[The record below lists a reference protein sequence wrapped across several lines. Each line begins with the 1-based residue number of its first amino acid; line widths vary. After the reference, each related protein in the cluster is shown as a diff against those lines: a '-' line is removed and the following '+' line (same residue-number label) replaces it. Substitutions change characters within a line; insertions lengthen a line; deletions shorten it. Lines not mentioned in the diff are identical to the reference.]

1 MVNSNVT
8 FEHAVPMAQRLIGQ
22 GRQNWE
28 IMSYPKEN
36 HCPGS
41 TYEARLDK
49 YGRIFKLFEE
59 TLGSPS

>member
-1 MVNSNVT
+1 M
-8 FEHAVPMAQRLIGQ
+8 P
-22 GRQNWE
+22 
-28 IMSYPKEN
+28 YPKEN

-49 YGRIFKLFEE
+49 YGHKYGRIFKLFEE